1 MTRRDTKTPATMPGT
16 TEPVPVSPY
25 VVGKRAARQAGEPS
39 RERQR
44 PGVSA
49 DVQAGALRSR
59 SRSRWA

>member
-1 MTRRDTKTPATMPGT
+1 MTQRDTKTPATMPGT

-25 VVGKRAARQAGEPS
+25 VVGKRAARRAEEPS

-44 PGVSA
+44 PVVSA
-49 DVQAGALRSR
+49 DVRAAALPSR